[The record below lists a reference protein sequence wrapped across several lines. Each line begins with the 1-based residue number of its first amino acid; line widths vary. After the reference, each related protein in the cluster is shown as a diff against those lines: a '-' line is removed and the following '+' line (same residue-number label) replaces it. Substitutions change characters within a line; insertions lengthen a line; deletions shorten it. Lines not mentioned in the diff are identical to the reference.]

1 MKDARCVPTGNLRAE
16 AVSVRPVR
24 AWFELNVKRFSGV
37 RRPAGAVHF
46 PASLAPVRS
55 GSREV
60 SEKFANKIT
69 KIQK

>member
-1 MKDARCVPTGNLRAE
+1 MRSNWQLAGRGGFCPT
-16 AVSVRPVR
+16 RPGLVWVECQ
-24 AWFELNVKRFSGV
+24 ALSGV